1 MLLVIILSNHVAL
14 LYNCHKTYT
23 KPITSACSSIVFTLF
38 PLLTLKTCIIRISQ
52 LWFVYYL
59 HYPPHQVVMISKS
72 LKFKYHLFKN
82 IVLLKTPSFW
92 KGISEY
98 IQHPRA
104 IQNDMSHTL
113 LHSHLSYAIV
123 QRFSCILSNH
133 PYDSTLVH
141 IPLSHSV
148 CEMWQI
154 NQYLH

>member
-1 MLLVIILSNHVAL
+1 
-14 LYNCHKTYT
+14 
-23 KPITSACSSIVFTLF
+23 
-38 PLLTLKTCIIRISQ
+38 
-52 LWFVYYL
+52 
-59 HYPPHQVVMISKS
+59 MISKS

-148 CEMWQI
+148 CEM
-154 NQYLH
+154 